1 VKEFLTA
8 LALVLVLEG
17 VAYALF
23 PGHLKRLM
31 ASVQDQPEGGLR
43 IAGLVAVAI
52 GVACVWMIRN
62 RMID

>member
-8 LALVLVLEG
+8 LALVLVVEG

-23 PGHLKRLM
+23 PGQLKRLM

-43 IAGLVAVAI
+43 LAGLVAVAV
-52 GVACVWMIRN
+52 GVGCVWVIRY